1 MASGWAKLLG
11 FLKSFSLVVWGRETL
26 ADEPWAEALRV
37 VDCSPRK
44 GPTWPR
50 TRRDMRNLKIIL
62 MLMAVVGL
70 LAVAG
75 CGSSDDDSTG
85 DTSATTDTTATDTTA
100 TDTTATDSD
109 SSDYAQQLT
118 SILSDSLASLQSLSS
133 IQSVKTPD
141 EFSAKIDDAQQQIQ
155 GTIDDLKALT
165 PPEGAQEA
173 QDQLIAA
180 YENFNEKLG
189 AVGDAVS
196 SGDASAVT
204 KAAAEL
210 TQAGQDFQ
218 QEVTD
223 AGQKFDAAGVQV
235 GSGG

>member
-1 MASGWAKLLG
+1 
-11 FLKSFSLVVWGRETL
+11 
-26 ADEPWAEALRV
+26 
-37 VDCSPRK
+37 
-44 GPTWPR
+44 
-50 TRRDMRNLKIIL
+50 MRNLKITL
-62 MLMAVVGL
+62 MLLALVGL
-70 LAVAG
+70 LVVAG
-75 CGSSDDDSTG
+75 CGGGSDSSS
-85 DTSATTDTTATDTTA
+85 SSSSTATDTSSTA
-100 TDTTATDSD
+100 TESTSTSTDAAAG
-109 SSDYAQQLT
+109 DYGQQLT
-118 SILSDSLASLQSLSS
+118 QILTDSLASLQSLST
-133 IQSVKTPD
+133 IQSVKTPE

-173 QDQLIAA
+173 QDQLISA

-196 SGDASAVT
+196 SGDASAVQ

-218 QEVTD
+218 QQVTE
-223 AGQKFDAAGVQV
+223 AGQMFQQAGVQV